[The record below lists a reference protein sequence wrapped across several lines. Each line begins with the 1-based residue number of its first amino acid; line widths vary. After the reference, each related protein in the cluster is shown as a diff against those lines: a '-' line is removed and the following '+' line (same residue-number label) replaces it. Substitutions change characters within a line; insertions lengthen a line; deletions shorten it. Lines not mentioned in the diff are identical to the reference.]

1 MIRYPA
7 CELSDLYPPLIHIP
21 PEERQAYVEQAE
33 RAEPLRP
40 EQLKAL
46 GFWSGFKGAVLLP
59 QRIDKITAAQVDAV
73 FPPGPE
79 REAVIQELFR
89 AAQESWGSR

>member
-1 MIRYPA
+1 MNRYPA
-7 CELSDLYPPLIHIP
+7 CELSDLYPILIHIP

-46 GFWSGFKGAVLLP
+46 GLCTTFKQMVLLP
-59 QRIDKITAAQVDAV
+59 KRMDRITAAQVDAV

-79 REAVIQELFR
+79 RDAVIQELFR
-89 AAQESWGSR
+89 AAQESWSSR